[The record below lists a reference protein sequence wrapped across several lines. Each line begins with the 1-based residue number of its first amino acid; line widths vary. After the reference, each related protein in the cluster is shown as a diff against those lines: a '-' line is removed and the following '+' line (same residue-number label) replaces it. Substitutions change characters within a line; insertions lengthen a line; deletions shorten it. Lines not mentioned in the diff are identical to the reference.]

1 MPERVATPNA
11 IAATGQAILA
21 LIAAGIPRDEF
32 PSAKF
37 ELYQAKN
44 FQSPMEEG
52 ISLSLYRVTPAGE
65 IRNYPPRIAPD
76 GRRYKPLLPINLH
89 YILSSWGRE
98 ALKQQRLLGTAMRI
112 LEDTPVLPAGILNQ
126 GGPEDDTFRPNET
139 VDLIME
145 SISVYDMGAIWDMAK
160 PNLQPSVGYVARMLG
175 LESTLEMTDAGD
187 VQTRVMRAGKVLQP

>member
-1 MPERVATPNA
+1 MATPNA

-21 LIAAGIPRDEF
+21 LIAAGVSRDEF

-37 ELYQAKN
+37 ELYQSKN
-44 FQSPMEEG
+44 FQTPMEEG
-52 ISLSLYRVTPAGE
+52 ISLYLYRVTPAGE

-76 GRRYKPLLPINLH
+76 GRRYRPLLPINLH
-89 YILSSWGRE
+89 YILSSWARE
-98 ALKQQRLLGTAMRI
+98 AAKQQRLLGSAMRI

-145 SISVYDMGAIWDMAK
+145 SISIYDMGAIWDMAK
-160 PNLQPSVGYVARMLG
+160 PNLQPSVGYIARMIG
-175 LESTLEMTDAGD
+175 LESPLEMTEAGN